1 MLKVIEV
8 IDKRRW
14 LGSHQSG
21 GEWMTSISLWNRDPW
36 GCVVNFKVPFCSLFT
51 FPLQEK
57 LNILYIFMLYDYFF
71 FSQVLELLSFLFQHL
86 YLPTTLPFLSYMALL
101 HFFFTAHSHHLLIFS
116 EVCVKVIQQCCISWP
131 WITAEPLGFKR
142 WIQEVNSAVL
152 VLMKNKRFEI
162 SQ

>member
-1 MLKVIEV
+1 MLEVVEV

-21 GEWMTSISLWNRDPW
+21 GEWMTSIPLWKRNPW
-36 GCVVNFKVPFCSLFT
+36 GCVVNFKVSFCSLF
-51 FPLQEK
+51 FLQGK
-57 LNILYIFMLYDYFF
+57 NKHFIHSHVVAFF
-71 FSQVLELLSFLFQHL
+71 FFSSQVLELLSLLFQHL

-116 EVCVKVIQQCCISWP
+116 EVCIKVIQQCCFSWP

-152 VLMKNKRFEI
+152 VLMKNKRFGI
-162 SQ
+162 HQ

>member
-1 MLKVIEV
+1 MLEVIEV

-57 LNILYIFMLYDYFF
+57 LNILYIFMLYDFF
-71 FSQVLELLSFLFQHL
+71 FLSSPWTFKFPVSTLIFAYNFTFLILYGSASFLFHSSFS
-86 YLPTTLPFLSYMALL
+86 PFINFLRSLRQGY
-101 HFFFTAHSHHLLIFS
+101 T
-116 EVCVKVIQQCCISWP
+116 
-131 WITAEPLGFKR
+131 
-142 WIQEVNSAVL
+142 AVL
-152 VLMKNKRFEI
+152 YQLALDHSWTLGIQKMNTR
-162 SQ
+162 S